1 VAFGSVEASEAEKSA
16 GRPGDALVDPAD
28 VVMDRA
34 FTVQATPEAV
44 WPWLVQLG
52 KGRAGWYLPRA
63 IERFLP
69 GSRRA
74 ARYLNPAWLGLKE
87 GDVIPDYG
95 GRNETFLVA
104 QISPPRALVYRS
116 RRGRT
121 SLTWSLAL
129 EPPGGAP
136 GRTRVFLRLRMA
148 PVRHTLLARTAGEL
162 IDLLTVAG
170 MAAGLAERLRDSD
183 REPPARSLPSVVCP
197 WGRRRDFFCH
207 PAHFRQPGQGWP
219 GKRARLKSGR
229 IPRADDRAYREGH
242 VRRGTA

>member
-1 VAFGSVEASEAEKSA
+1 VIALMLSSVEATEAERKS
-16 GRPGDALVDPAD
+16 GRPGDALVEPAD

-34 FTVQATPEAV
+34 FTLEAPCEAV

-69 GSRRA
+69 APRRA
-74 ARYLNPAWLGLKE
+74 ARSLNPAWLRLEE

-95 GRNETFLVA
+95 GRDATFQVA
-104 QISPPRALVYRS
+104 QIAAPSVLVYRS

-121 SLTWSLAL
+121 NLTWSLAL
-129 EPPGGAP
+129 ESAGSDP

-148 PVRHTLLARTAGEL
+148 PVRHKVLARTAGEL

-170 MAAGLAERLRDSD
+170 MAAGLAERLR
-183 REPPARSLPSVVCP
+183 
-197 WGRRRDFFCH
+197 
-207 PAHFRQPGQGWP
+207 GQE
-219 GKRARLKSGR
+219 A
-229 IPRADDRAYREGH
+229 AA
-242 VRRGTA
+242 